1 MSVKSIPWVAAVVVL
16 HALLLTMM
24 PNYRRRPFRKEA
36 HMLLLGLLC
45 ALFCPSSSFQTAKWR
60 QSAPISSIGAKY
72 PGSPKKRTSASQLDA
87 KTYWESDDMR
97 SFPRF
102 KRRLKEQLN
111 FWSLSSPGRLTL
123 IVTNMVMFFYQT
135 INSVLFL
142 KQRHPHYWSTQ
153 APSIIT
159 DVLAGT
165 SISGPLTM
173 DFVLS
178 PLWADRQPHRYLT
191 SGFLHGSLLHLVL
204 NMDAIRRSP
213 EWLETGL
220 GIHLFISTY
229 LLGIVSGGM
238 FFVSASLDHSAL
250 CLGSSGGIC
259 ALYGLQVVALMK
271 MGNNANARSL
281 MFQMAIIFLY
291 GILIPQISN
300 AAHVGGFFGGILMGT
315 VFGPSYS
322 KSYAMRRKNSVE
334 VDPASRDYRLAMG
347 FGKAPS
353 KQGWLPLWALWVGVL
368 AAVLSVPSLRRVPAN
383 VFQGLRHPGSLSALA
398 R

>member
-1 MSVKSIPWVAAVVVL
+1 MYVHTHSTVAITT
-16 HALLLTMM
+16 LLLTM
-24 PNYRRRPFRKEA
+24 PNLRRSFRKEA
-36 HMLLLGLLC
+36 NLLPLGLLLC
-45 ALFCPSSSFQTAKWR
+45 VLFCPSSAFQTAKWR
-60 QSAPISSIGAKY
+60 QKAPVSSIGEMY
-72 PGSPKKRTSASQLDA
+72 LGSPKTPISVPASQLDA
-87 KTYWESDDMR
+87 KAYWESDDMR

-102 KRRLKEQLN
+102 KRRLKERLN

-123 IVTNMVMFFYQT
+123 IVTNMIMFFYQT

-142 KQRHPHYWSTQ
+142 KQRHPSYWSTQ

-173 DFVLS
+173 DFILS
-178 PLWADRQPHRYLT
+178 PRWADRQPHRYLT

-220 GIHLFISTY
+220 GIHLFLSTY
-229 LLGIVSGGM
+229 LLGIISGGI
-238 FFVSASLDHSAL
+238 FFVSASLEHSAL

-259 ALYGLQVVALMK
+259 ALYGLQVVSLMK
-271 MGNNANARSL
+271 MGNKSNARSL
-281 MFQMAIIFLY
+281 MFQMAILFLY

-300 AAHVGGFFGGILMGT
+300 AAHVGGFLGGIGMGIL
-315 VFGPSYS
+315 FGPSYS

-334 VDPASRDYRLAMG
+334 VDLASRDYRLAMG
-347 FGKAPS
+347 FGKMPS
-353 KQGWLPLWALWVGVL
+353 QQGWLPLWALWAGIL
-368 AAVLSVPSLRRVPAN
+368 AVMASVPSLRRVPTS
-383 VFQGLRHPGSLSALA
+383 VFQGLRHPGSLSALI